1 MTIDIGS
8 IDHKQRKGEKNMKT
22 MMRIIMMNYNEAL
35 EMASR
40 QKERFDEVVLEDEDD
55 KTVVVCKNHV

>member
-1 MTIDIGS
+1 
-8 IDHKQRKGEKNMKT
+8 MKT
-22 MMRIIMMNYNEAL
+22 MMRIIMMSYNEAL